1 MAFSKSISKISV
13 WHRHAFRRGSTS
25 AAASSLVDAV
35 SRISMGFA
43 SLLLASG
50 VFHIGVWGFLG
61 GEWEGDVSWRKP
73 ILFGLSAGM
82 TLASFSWLSHR
93 IRPTARTRLA
103 LSLLSTSL
111 LLEVALITLQ
121 QWRGVTSH
129 FNRSTL
135 FDRVIDQS
143 MTGLILLATASIV
156 PLAVA
161 VFRTVGLPSDLR
173 LAVRAGIV
181 FLFLSCFIG
190 VIIWLHGL
198 QRLNLG
204 LPPAQVGTA
213 GIPKFPHGV
222 SIHALQLFPITCW
235 ILTKIGWPM
244 PSRRTAIKCLV
255 ANHATLL
262 IFSIYQTVSGR
273 ARFEMDIPALI
284 LFVLAMACL
293 IPMIFE
299 FFRQCLFWAIPS
311 AGKRSSSLAE

>member
-1 MAFSKSISKISV
+1 MAFSKSISNILVS
-13 WHRHAFRRGSTS
+13 HRHGRRRESTP
-25 AAASSLVDAV
+25 AAPSSLDDAV
-35 SRISMGFA
+35 LRISLGFA
-43 SLLLASG
+43 CLLLASG
-50 VFHIGVWGFLG
+50 VFHVGVWGFLG

-93 IRPTARTRLA
+93 IPSTARTRLA

-135 FDRVIDQS
+135 FDRAIDQS

-156 PLAVA
+156 PLTVA
-161 VFRTVGLPSDLR
+161 VFRTAGLPSDLR

-204 LPPAQVGTA
+204 LPPTQVGTA

-235 ILTKIGWPM
+235 LLTKIGWPM
-244 PSRRTAIKCLV
+244 PSRRRAIQCLV

-273 ARFEMDIPALI
+273 SRFEMDMPALI
-284 LFVLAMACL
+284 LFVIAMACL

-299 FFRQCLFWAIPS
+299 FFRQWLFWTVPS
-311 AGKRSSSLAE
+311 AGQRSSSLAE